1 MQEMKARQIEA
12 LKEIY
17 GRECTG
23 IRKKIIEDLNLVKL
37 EIPMQVNKT
46 LYGGN
51 GHKAVV
57 MWGNINL
64 ICGAYAHITH
74 TSLSAALGNQNR
86 NSWPGIRVCSIES
99 DRQECASH
107 VYHSQDK
114 YMPQALITECGHS
127 LCPTLRI

>member
-51 GHKAVV
+51 GHKVVV

-64 ICGAYAHITH
+64 ICGAYAHIT
-74 TSLSAALGNQNR
+74 QN
-86 NSWPGIRVCSIES
+86 
-99 DRQECASH
+99 
-107 VYHSQDK
+107 
-114 YMPQALITECGHS
+114 
-127 LCPTLRI
+127 